1 MDEFIG
7 EIPIGETG
15 EQKYLGFILS
25 GKGDNMANINAIKK
39 KSIGVIRTIMSKLES
54 LQLRQYYFECAML
67 FMNVILRGSILYAS
81 ETYYNLT
88 EMQLR
93 RIERIEEEYLR
104 KVLKT
109 TMGCPIVQMYLE
121 VGQWPARFEIQKLRL
136 FFFKLIL
143 EEDDKSMVSQFFHLQ
158 LQQPTSGDW
167 ATTVQ
172 NDLKELNILE
182 TFDDIKRMSRNK
194 FKNLVKIRM
203 KRNAFSYLIKKRG
216 SKGCQIEYS
225 ALEMSEY
232 LLPYN
237 DKMKIEE
244 KHRLFA
250 LKNRMVD
257 IPDNFGKK
265 EVCHCGENE
274 DMSHIYSCKYL
285 NEEENVL
292 QYQKLYTGKLS
303 EQIEI
308 FRIFELNMNRRNEL
322 KIEREQKNQ
331 KERDTIFPCD
341 QINDPLYFVKSS
353 IG

>member
-1 MDEFIG
+1 
-7 EIPIGETG
+7 
-15 EQKYLGFILS
+15 
-25 GKGDNMANINAIKK
+25 
-39 KSIGVIRTIMSKLES
+39 
-54 LQLRQYYFECAML
+54 
-67 FMNVILRGSILYAS
+67 
-81 ETYYNLT
+81 
-88 EMQLR
+88 
-93 RIERIEEEYLR
+93 
-104 KVLKT
+104 
-109 TMGCPIVQMYLE
+109 
-121 VGQWPARFEIQKLRL
+121 
-136 FFFKLIL
+136 
-143 EEDDKSMVSQFFHLQ
+143 
-158 LQQPTSGDW
+158 
-167 ATTVQ
+167 
-172 NDLKELNILE
+172 
-182 TFDDIKRMSRNK
+182 
-194 FKNLVKIRM
+194 M

-265 EVCHCGENE
+265 EVCQCGENE

-341 QINDPLYFVKSS
+341 QINDPLYFVKST